1 MLNESFDLGGLSVP
15 NRVLLSP
22 LAGVSDVPFRRICQ
36 ELGAGLTYI
45 EMLSAAGLP
54 YNNRKLGEL
63 AARHAEEPILGA
75 QITGATP
82 EILGRG
88 CRILMDKN
96 LPVETVD
103 LNMGCPV
110 KKVVKRGCGSAIVR
124 DPRLAGD
131 LVRAA
136 RDAVD
141 VPVTTKIR
149 IGFKKTEIT
158 VREVC
163 AELARAGTEMLIVH
177 GRVRE
182 DSYSDP
188 VQYDRIR
195 DGFEAARAAAPDR
208 WIPMVGNGNVF
219 DAESARRMVE
229 ETGCDAVLISRGAL
243 GNPWIFRQILQETT
257 AQPTVAEWLEVVLRH
272 VRYHREF
279 YGEGHYAAIR
289 FRKHLLWYVAGF
301 PGSRVLRGEIG
312 SLDRMDDVRER
323 LEAYADTLPADLPRY
338 QDPKHFRKGDYDPK
352 FEMDRRHDRG
362 VEYYEDDASSVA
374 VKGEGA
380 C

>member
-1 MLNESFDLGGLSVP
+1 MWNEPFDLGGLSVP

-45 EMLSAAGLP
+45 EMLSAAGMP
-54 YNNRKLGEL
+54 YENRKLGEL
-63 AARHAEEPILGA
+63 VARHPAEPILGA

-82 EILGRG
+82 EILREG
-88 CRILMDKN
+88 CRILMEKH

-124 DPRLAGD
+124 DPKGAGN

-136 RDAVD
+136 REVVG

-163 AELARAGTEMLIVH
+163 AELARAGTAMLIVH

-195 DGFEAARAAAPDR
+195 EGFEAARAAAPDR
-208 WIPMVGNGNVF
+208 WIPMVGNGNIF
-219 DAESARRMVE
+219 DVESARRMGE

-243 GNPWIFRQILQETT
+243 GNPWIFRQILRDDP

-272 VRYHREF
+272 VRYHEAF
-279 YGEGHYAAIR
+279 YAEGHYAAIR
-289 FRKHLLWYVAGF
+289 FRKHLLWYVSGF
-301 PGSRVLRGEIG
+301 PGSRPLRAEIG
-312 SLDRMDDVRER
+312 TLDRMADIRER
-323 LEAYADTLPADLPRY
+323 LQAYADTLPPDLPRY
-338 QDPKHFRKGDYDPK
+338 ADPKQFRKGDYDPK
-352 FEMDRRHDRG
+352 YEMDRSHDRG
-362 VEYYEDDASSVA
+362 VEYYEE
-374 VKGEGA
+374 EG
-380 C
+380 